1 MQFQVPQFIEV
12 EDKIFGPLTFKQFVF
27 LAGGAGMVYLAW
39 RILPFIV
46 AIPIMLLVG
55 CLALALAFFQYNG
68 RPFLFAIET
77 FFYYAL
83 RSKLYLWSNETRKK
97 AAPQVAA
104 AGATG
109 RELYI
114 PHLSDSKLHDL
125 AWSLDIKERL
135 SAGVGD
141 DADRTSRN
149 PVEPLRT
156 SREALGREPQIQ

>member
-39 RILPFIV
+39 RVLPFIV
-46 AIPIMLLVG
+46 AIPIMALVG

-104 AGATG
+104 AASGS

-141 DADRTSRN
+141 DADRTARN
-149 PVEPLRT
+149 TVEPLRT
-156 SREALGREPQIQ
+156 SREALGRASEIQ